1 MYSYWHSTVTGTY
14 NIQLLIQQSLGHDIQ
29 LLISHC
35 HRDMVYSYW
44 QSTVTETWYTSIDTA
59 LSQGHDIQ
67 LLIQQCVTGTNTATD
82 IALSLGCV
90 IYSYWHSNVT
100 GLCIYSHWYNTVTGT
115 WHTAIDTALSQGHIQ
130 QVTMQCHRDM
140 TYSYWYRPVIRMCNI
155 QLLTQHCYK
164 GHHSHWY
171 STIILTGR
179 HTAIDTALSRGA
191 TQLCSL
197 SQKDPYNQRQISIW
211 WCNIVT
217 QTEGI
222 YSDISQCHRHIQS

>member
-1 MYSYWHSTVTGTY
+1 MVYIYWHSTVTGTWY
-14 NIQLLIQQSLGHDIQ
+14 TAIDTAMCYRNKYSHWHCTVTGMCNIQLL
-29 LLISHC
+29 
-35 HRDMVYSYW
+35 
-44 QSTVTETWYTSIDTA
+44 T
-59 LSQGHDIQ
+59 
-67 LLIQQCVTGTNTATD
+67 QQCHTGKY
-82 IALSLGCV
+82 C
-90 IYSYWHSNVT
+90 
-100 GLCIYSHWYNTVTGT
+100 HWYNTVTGT

-140 TYSYWYRPVIRMCNI
+140 TYSYWYRPLIRMCNI

-179 HTAIDTALSRGA
+179 HTAIDAALSRGA
-191 TQLCSL
+191 IQLCSL
-197 SQKDPYNQRQISIW
+197 SQKDPYNQRQISIR